1 MIAGTGLGRQ
11 AARARIRRC
20 SGPHGPVEFVTQRP
34 PGTCI
39 PCFNYYAELLVFR
52 NLSMEL
58 TKSLNQDLVKHLQQQ
73 APLLAGPE
81 TTVREAIRLL
91 QENKTGCLIVCD
103 PSGKAVGIFTERD
116 VFRHVIGQRIEV
128 DSPIREVMSTD
139 LAAVQETDPITQ
151 AIRLLY
157 ERGLRHLPVLN
168 DGGEP
173 TGVVPVRRMMEYVVE
188 HFPQTVYNLPPDPS
202 QVLDGREGA

>member
-1 MIAGTGLGRQ
+1 
-11 AARARIRRC
+11 
-20 SGPHGPVEFVTQRP
+20 
-34 PGTCI
+34 
-39 PCFNYYAELLVFR
+39 
-52 NLSMEL
+52 MEL

-73 APLLAGPE
+73 APLLARPE

-91 QENKTGCLIVCD
+91 QENKTGCLMVCD
-103 PSGKAVGIFTERD
+103 PSGKAIGIFTERD
-116 VFRHVIGQRIEV
+116 VFRLVIGQRIEL

-139 LAAVQETDPITQ
+139 LAAVQETDPIRQ

-168 DGGEP
+168 DRGEP
-173 TGVVPVRRMMEYVVE
+173 TGVVSVRRMMEYVVE

>member
-1 MIAGTGLGRQ
+1 MQ
-11 AARARIRRC
+11 
-20 SGPHGPVEFVTQRP
+20 
-34 PGTCI
+34 
-39 PCFNYYAELLVFR
+39 
-52 NLSMEL
+52 L
-58 TKSLNQDLVKHLQQQ
+58 TKSLNQDLIKHLRYQ
-73 APLLAGPE
+73 APLLAGPD

-103 PSGKAVGIFTERD
+103 AGGKAVGIFTEFD
-116 VFRHVIGQRIEV
+116 VFRHVIDQRIEV

-139 LAAVQETDPITQ
+139 LAAVQETDPITR
-151 AIRLLY
+151 AIELLY

-173 TGVVPVRRMMEYVVE
+173 IGVVSVRRMMEYVVE

-202 QVLDGREGA
+202 LVLDSREGA

>member
-1 MIAGTGLGRQ
+1 
-11 AARARIRRC
+11 
-20 SGPHGPVEFVTQRP
+20 
-34 PGTCI
+34 
-39 PCFNYYAELLVFR
+39 
-52 NLSMEL
+52 MEL
-58 TKSLNQDLVKHLQQQ
+58 TKSLNEDLVKHLQHQ

-103 PSGKAVGIFTERD
+103 PSGKAIGIFTERD
-116 VFRHVIGQRIEV
+116 VFRLVIGQRIEL

-139 LAAVQETDPITQ
+139 LAAVQETDPIRQ

-168 DGGEP
+168 DDGEP
-173 TGVVPVRRMMEYVVE
+173 IGVVSVRRMMEYVVE

-202 QVLDGREGA
+202 QVLEGREGA